1 MVAFSV
7 VMTVVVLNFHHRTT
21 EQQQEM
27 PRWVSVAADARI
39 AEDGDD
45 NSYKKV
51 ALHLLRVIK
60 SCMIIEKKL
69 KNSAHSLRWKQTYYS
84 T

>member
-27 PRWVSVAADARI
+27 PRWVSVGD
-39 AEDGDD
+39 DGDD
-45 NSYKKV
+45 NCEK
-51 ALHLLRVIK
+51 LVI
-60 SCMIIEKKL
+60 
-69 KNSAHSLRWKQTYYS
+69 Y
-84 T
+84 